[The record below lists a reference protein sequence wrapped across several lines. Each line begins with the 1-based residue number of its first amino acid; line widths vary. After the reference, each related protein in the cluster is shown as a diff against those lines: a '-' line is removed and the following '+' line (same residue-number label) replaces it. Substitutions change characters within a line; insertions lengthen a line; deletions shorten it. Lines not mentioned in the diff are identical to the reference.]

1 MWLSRASQSPLGLPP
16 GPHRQPAG
24 PNALREQ
31 AFPSGMPA
39 EGPREQAHTAH
50 HSLGDHSDLD
60 TEDPCLF
67 AGRHSLQAELP
78 ARELD

>member
-1 MWLSRASQSPLGLPP
+1 
-16 GPHRQPAG
+16 
-24 PNALREQ
+24 
-31 AFPSGMPA
+31 MPA

-78 ARELD
+78 ARELDGQFHFNLQGKGRVWASHPLDL